1 MTTNNNSKKALLI
14 TGALLVGSCLH
25 AALSPVGGEYPILG
39 DTPGHQQKPSAAVG
53 ASGGFIVW
61 QNATAT
67 SGGERILAQRL
78 GADMAAAGVS
88 FRVSQAAV
96 GRDEENPKV
105 ALLKNG
111 GAVVVW
117 EGGSRSSKDIY
128 VRFLMSEGGFASSDA
143 VANTYTAG
151 IQSQPAV
158 AVLEGGNVVV
168 LWTSA
173 GQDGSGTGVYGQI
186 FSAAGAKIGGEFLVN
201 QTTSKNQSSPAA
213 VQLAGGGFAA
223 GWVSESVTGRTAV
236 GAPNLRGNVSGRI
249 FGATGQAA
257 GNEFAMNGADAI
269 CSEPTLGSSPS
280 GGFTMAW
287 AQRDEKVLKNQGDI
301 YARSFSAAG
310 VPLGEAARH
319 NVNLV
324 GAQRS
329 PGVQMLGDSG
339 LVVWAGPE
347 ITGAGQGI
355 QGRMLSGGSEFR
367 VNSQTSYHQKDPLVI
382 GAGSEYIAVWVNTIK
397 PSHSILSAQRYSLG
411 AGAID
416 LTAGVSQPAA
426 ISASSAQQVSLG
438 VVREAQ
444 QRSATYAAQQAAALA
459 RAESARVAA
468 ASATAP
474 TVSSTQAAAA
484 AIRAAAASSVASAAA
499 TTTAPSATTARAT
512 TAQAA
517 AAKAA
522 ATKAAATKTA
532 ASKVA
537 ATRAAATKA
546 AADRV
551 AATKVAAAKIAAK
564 KVAATKVAATK
575 VASAKSAA
583 SAVAASKTAAVRG
596 SAGARAVAA
605 APVTASLTQ
614 SAAGTQLQW
623 GSDAGKNYQIQSSA
637 NRAVWRNVGSVRA
650 GTGGTDSMQV
660 DTSGSNPYYRVVR
673 TN

>member
-1 MTTNNNSKKALLI
+1 MTTNNNSKKTLLI
-14 TGALLVGSCLH
+14 TGALLAGSCLH

-78 GADMAAAGVS
+78 GADMAASGVS

-111 GAVVVW
+111 GAVVAW

-257 GNEFAMNGADAI
+257 GNEFTMNGADAI

-301 YARSFSAAG
+301 YARSFTAAG

-397 PSHSILSAQRYSLG
+397 ASHSILSAQRYSLG
-411 AGAID
+411 SGAID

-438 VVREAQ
+438 VVREAE
-444 QRSATYAAQQAAALA
+444 QRSATYAAQQTAALA
-459 RAESARVAA
+459 RVDAARVAA

-484 AIRAAAASSVASAAA
+484 AIQAAAASSVASAAA
-499 TTTAPSATTARAT
+499 KTTAPSATTARAT

-546 AADRV
+546 AADRL
-551 AATKVAAAKIAAK
+551 ATTKVAAAKIAAA
-564 KVAATKVAATK
+564 KVASTK

-614 SAAGTQLQW
+614 SAAATQLQW

-637 NRAVWRNVGSVRA
+637 NRATWQNVGSVRA

-660 DTSGSNPYYRVVR
+660 DTSGPNPYYRVVR